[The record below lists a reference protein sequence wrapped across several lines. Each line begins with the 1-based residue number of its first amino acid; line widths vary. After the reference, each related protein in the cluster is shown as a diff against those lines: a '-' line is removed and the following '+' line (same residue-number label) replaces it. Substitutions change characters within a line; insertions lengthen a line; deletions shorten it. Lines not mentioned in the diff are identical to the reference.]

1 MIRAI
6 QILFVLLVV
15 APGAVKAREGYVR
28 TRLGG
33 VFDGHLR
40 FESNSVVVVN
50 LPLATRNVVALSNL
64 VELVFLSS
72 ADSEPA
78 HVPGTVESGDNLPLP
93 WGSEDIGQVT
103 VSGGTRVRRDIWRVR
118 SSGTNAL
125 GNADACHF
133 VFKAVGDR
141 SELVARVVGVPR
153 ANPWARAGLMIRE
166 SMAPGAR
173 HVFASISA
181 ARGGVMSWRE
191 RYSDEAQVSLDGGAG
206 PGWWLKLKRDG
217 NQFSAFKSRNAMRWT
232 LVERWTMPMSK
243 DCYVGL
249 AVTGNSRGAI
259 TEALFE
265 GVEESVSLRN
275 RWFMPQ
281 VELAGGSIKTGYIDS
296 MDERFVYFDTRYGR
310 EPMTRAGVSQVRFQ
324 PLNSRGAREFSA
336 GRRGVLLTSGEF
348 VEGECRS
355 IDQGR
360 LVLSSVPLGLLRY
373 DVNSDVVAISLG
385 GRRAISTP
393 TTCEVRMNDGSVWR
407 GNLVEIH
414 PLGVRLR
421 EPTLGWRWLPLN
433 EVRELR
439 CAE

>member
-1 MIRAI
+1 MMRAI
-6 QILFVLLVV
+6 QIAVALLVLV
-15 APGAVKAREGYVR
+15 AGAVNAREGYVR
-28 TRLGG
+28 TRAGV

-50 LPLATRNVVALSNL
+50 VPLATRTVVALTNL
-64 VELVFLSS
+64 AELVFLSGTEDES
-72 ADSEPA
+72 LSVFSEKA
-78 HVPGTVESGDNLPLP
+78 GHENLPLP
-93 WGSEDIGQVT
+93 WVSEDVGQVT
-103 VSGGTRVRRDIWRVR
+103 VSGDVQVRRETWRVR

-125 GNADACHF
+125 GTADACRF
-133 VFKAVGDR
+133 VFKPVGDR
-141 SELVARVVGVPR
+141 SELVARVVGAPR

-181 ARGGVMSWRE
+181 SRGGVMSWRE
-191 RYSDEAQVSLDGGAG
+191 RYSEEAQVSLDGGVG
-206 PGWWLKLKRDG
+206 PGWWIKLKRDG

-243 DCYVGL
+243 DCYAGI
-249 AVTGNSRGAI
+249 AVTGNNRGSI
-259 TEALFE
+259 TEALVE
-265 GVEESVSLRN
+265 GVEEGVSLRN
-275 RWFMPQ
+275 RWFTPQ
-281 VELAGGSIKTGYIDS
+281 VELTGGSIKSGYIDS

-310 EPMTRAGVSQVRFQ
+310 EPVTRSAISQLRFQ
-324 PLNSRGAREFSA
+324 PLTSRGARELSA

-373 DVNSDVVAISLG
+373 DVNSDVVAMSLRDRRTSAG
-385 GRRAISTP
+385 GGH
-393 TTCEVRMNDGSVWR
+393 EVRMTDGSVWLGR
-407 GNLVEIH
+407 DLEMA

-421 EPTLGWRWLPLN
+421 EPTLGWQWLPLN

-439 CAE
+439 RE